1 MRTYIMGKNYMKV
14 GITNMKI
21 KEYLEKV
28 NIKTDKIPKNIEE
41 LLEITERNNIWSFC
55 VDDYSEIKNK
65 VVLVEDNNNN
75 KRYFELEKTEI
86 L

>member
-1 MRTYIMGKNYMKV
+1 MR
-14 GITNMKI
+14 I

-41 LLEITERNNIWSFC
+41 LLEITEQNNIWSFC
-55 VDDYSEIKNK
+55 IDDYSEIKNK